1 MMRRTLAVLG
11 CGAVLCGLS
20 VAQAA
25 PRTHD
30 GFYMQFNV
38 GLGYYNTSAGEAGTD
53 VSFSGL
59 TIPSS
64 FLMGGTLFNHLVIGG
79 GFFCDTGPSPSYEVN
94 GQSVELDNVTQ
105 YIIGLGGFVDYY
117 VWSDRGLHF
126 PLFLGW
132 GGLETSADGNAGGS
146 DPTGF
151 ITYFGGGYEFWM
163 SDEWSIGALFRLV
176 IAPSKLNDVSY
187 TTIEPG
193 FLLTL
198 TYH

>member
-1 MMRRTLAVLG
+1 MEPASQRGQGMLKVCHVVFAAAWLLAAVTLL
-11 CGAVLCGLS
+11 L
-20 VAQAA
+20 
-25 PRTHD
+25 
-30 GFYMQFNV
+30 
-38 GLGYYNTSAGEAGTD
+38 
-53 VSFSGL
+53 
-59 TIPSS
+59 
-64 FLMGGTLFNHLVIGG
+64 TLFLVRAGDGGQLLGVHQTTTLVDDFVLNHLVIGG